1 MKKNRLVITFL
12 AIVIAMLCIVE
23 LRSQDALSQS
33 IERGKD
39 LYEGYCITCHL
50 PNGKGIPGTFPP
62 LAQAD
67 FLLQNKRGS
76 IDAIKNGMRG
86 EVVVNGETYNTVMSP
101 LGLSDEEVRDIMNY
115 ILNAWG
121 NDGGSVTLKEVEAVN

>member
-12 AIVIAMLCIVE
+12 AVIIAMLCILE
-23 LRSQDALSQS
+23 LRSQDSLDAS
-33 IERGKD
+33 IERGKE

-50 PNGKGIPGTFPP
+50 PTGKGIPGTFPP

-67 FLLQNKRGS
+67 YLLQNKRGS
-76 IDAIKNGMRG
+76 INAIKNGMRG

-101 LGLSDEEVRDIMNY
+101 LGLSDEEVRDVMNY

-121 NDGGSVTLKEVEAVN
+121 NEGGSVTLKEVESVD

>member
-1 MKKNRLVITFL
+1 MKNKRILITFL
-12 AIVIAMLCIVE
+12 AILIAVLCIKE
-23 LRSQDALSQS
+23 LKSQDSLNES
-33 IERGKD
+33 IERGKG

-67 FLLQNKRGS
+67 FLLQKKRAS
-76 IDAIKNGMRG
+76 IDAIKNGMQG
-86 EVVVNGETYNTVMSP
+86 EITVNGEVYNTVMSP

-121 NDGGSVTLKEVEAVN
+121 NDGGSVTLKEVESVD